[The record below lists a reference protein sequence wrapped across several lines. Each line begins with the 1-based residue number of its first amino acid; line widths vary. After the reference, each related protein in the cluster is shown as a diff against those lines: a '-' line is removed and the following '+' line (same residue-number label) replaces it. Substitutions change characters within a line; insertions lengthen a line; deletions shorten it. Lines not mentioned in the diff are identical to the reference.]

1 MGSPASVQ
9 DRSARLCED
18 TGCNY
23 PTLAFAW
30 GSLSQ
35 QQSQRSLELF
45 ATKVMPAFV

>member
-35 QQSQRSLELF
+35 QHSQRSLELF